1 MAKRKREATPE
12 SIFET
17 EKKLKKSAN
26 VVLKEAKEIE
36 KNKIKNGYNWIKL
49 NNKTFVLKK

>member
-1 MAKRKREATPE
+1 MAKKKREATPE

-17 EKKLKKSAN
+17 EKKLKRKAN

-36 KNKIKNGYNWIKL
+36 EDKIKNGYNWKRIDIK
-49 NNKTFVLKK
+49 TIILKK

>member
-1 MAKRKREATPE
+1 MAKKKREATPE

-17 EKKLKKSAN
+17 EKKLKRKAN

-36 KNKIKNGYNWIKL
+36 EDKIKNGYNWKRIDS
-49 NNKTFVLKK
+49 KTIILKK

>member
-36 KNKIKNGYNWIKL
+36 ENKIKNGYNWSKI